1 MKIFQDLN
9 GKCHLLT
16 QMYTNFKGV
25 AVEGGL
31 SPDLHVTPLESPA
44 AYSGDEDEIPFGAN
58 TGFKALCEPSRWK
71 VEDLLTGFIEVRL

>member
-25 AVEGGL
+25 GFEGGL
-31 SPDLHVTPLESPA
+31 FPDLHVTPLESPA
-44 AYSGDEDEIPFGAN
+44 ACP
-58 TGFKALCEPSRWK
+58 
-71 VEDLLTGFIEVRL
+71 V